1 MERTNCANT
10 NRSIGKI
17 RSLALGKVWESAFYY
32 IPASKDWNKVGA
44 SSGECE
50 VSEFSAYWYH
60 VNSLKFKVRMKNDFK
75 KINVLLIHYLSRPI
89 IYLKW
94 LFKNPRIAKQL
105 LIAQI
110 TFFRRK

>member
-50 VSEFSAYWYH
+50 VSEFSAYWYYK
-60 VNSLKFKVRMKNDFK
+60 NSLKFKF
-75 KINVLLIHYLSRPI
+75 KINSR
-89 IYLKW
+89 LKKM
-94 LFKNPRIAKQL
+94 LQY
-105 LIAQI
+105 
-110 TFFRRK
+110 

>member
-32 IPASKDWNKVGA
+32 IPASKDWHKVGA

-50 VSEFSAYWYH
+50 VSEFSAYWIMQNR
-60 VNSLKFKVRMKNDFK
+60 VRFIKKLTTLKKTTSF
-75 KINVLLIHYLSRPI
+75 IILIYFP
-89 IYLKW
+89 
-94 LFKNPRIAKQL
+94 NN
-105 LIAQI
+105 
-110 TFFRRK
+110 